1 MKAPPQQATQST
13 EISINNV
20 GEKIEVI
27 EIERPITSEEA
38 AELLRVH
45 PKTIK
50 RMAGRGELPGHFR
63 FGRWYFYH
71 SELDSWMR
79 RDIDSDHRPC
89 R

>member
-13 EISINNV
+13 EISMHNV

-63 FGRWYFYH
+63 FGRWYFYQ

-79 RDIDSDHRPC
+79 GTVDSSRHSC

>member
-1 MKAPPQQATQST
+1 MKAPPQETPEVT
-13 EISINNV
+13 EVPWAKV
-20 GEKIEVI
+20 GEKTGAI
-27 EIERPITSEEA
+27 EIERPLGCAEA
-38 AELLRVH
+38 AELLGVH

-63 FGRWYFYH
+63 FGRWYFYP

-79 RDIDSDHRPC
+79 GKVHSSGHSC

>member
-1 MKAPPQQATQST
+1 MKAPPQHVAQFT
-13 EISINNV
+13 EVSVSDV
-20 GEKIEVI
+20 GGKIEGI
-27 EIERPITSEEA
+27 EIERPFTCEEA

-45 PKTIK
+45 PKTLK

-63 FGRWYFYH
+63 FGRWYFYP

-79 RDIDSDHRPC
+79 GEINSDHRPC